1 MIAKFKTDLEVETE
15 KYNARLELAVKT
27 HTACIEIEQKVS
39 VSKQHEIDQ
48 LMIRLEQ
55 LETSKS
61 SDTLLVQD
69 IHHRYQ
75 LQIKLLQ
82 KEAKDA
88 NDRF

>member
-1 MIAKFKTDLEVETE
+1 
-15 KYNARLELAVKT
+15 
-27 HTACIEIEQKVS
+27 
-39 VSKQHEIDQ
+39 
-48 LMIRLEQ
+48 MIRLEQ